1 MSYER
6 DFKNTTKLDE
16 NSCLTHDKVVVVV
29 VVIFVVLVV
38 VVIIGPLVLIYS

>member
-6 DFKNTTKLDE
+6 DFKNTAKLNE

-29 VVIFVVLVV
+29 VVIFVVVV
-38 VVIIGPLVLIYS
+38 VVLIINSFVLIYS